1 MVKFYRIKP
10 EVVQAVQWTGDNI
23 DELSQFTTIGD
34 STPLVFKYYT
44 PDGEELRLLKDN
56 YNDSTLI
63 SEGYYVVKD
72 TSGNFNVFS
81 PELFKKTYESVAV
94 N

>member
-1 MVKFYRIKP
+1 MVGFYRIKP
-10 EVVQAVQWTGDNI
+10 EVVQAVQWTGDNM

-44 PDGEELRLLKDN
+44 PDGEELHLFKNN
-56 YNDSTLI
+56 YNDSTLV

-72 TSGNFNVFS
+72 TNGNFNVFS
-81 PELFKKTYESVAV
+81 PEMFKRNYESVAFH
-94 N
+94 